1 MGFYVQNY
9 SKNMDK
15 VCPMKEFKVAEFK
28 EVWMTNEAVEA
39 IKDKE
44 RALNKTKRTTKR
56 GGLETG

>member
-1 MGFYVQNY
+1 MYKIIL
-9 SKNMDK
+9 KNIDK
-15 VCPMKEFKVAEFK
+15 MCPMKEFKAGEFK

-56 GGLETG
+56 GGLATG